1 MHGRWYESKS
11 KENHWRSHGGLVT
24 SVMLQTLGAH
34 RGSGQAC
41 LPPVVF
47 LHLSSRSCSARQLL
61 KRQLTMTR
69 RRKYFSSL
77 ERLRIAEHSG
87 LPYIRAADSQ
97 IPSTTGH
104 RRTRTATSALAVQKP
119 GSKATNRLRKSHALP
134 EDCKISQAEAQWF
147 VSLPDKVRRRY
158 FSREEQVLL
167 AARCET
173 VLLDAA
179 DEALQQVSTTQC
191 FS

>member
-1 MHGRWYESKS
+1 
-11 KENHWRSHGGLVT
+11 
-24 SVMLQTLGAH
+24 
-34 RGSGQAC
+34 
-41 LPPVVF
+41 
-47 LHLSSRSCSARQLL
+47 
-61 KRQLTMTR
+61 MTR

-97 IPSTTGH
+97 IPSITGH

-119 GSKATNRLRKSHALP
+119 GSKSPNRLRKSHALP

-158 FSREEQVLL
+158 FSSEEQVLL

-191 FS
+191 FSNGTFFTYRGGFIAIECRLRLPESEVTLYTVGDLLESLSSHYLTAYKSNAVA